1 VQDAD
6 DSAANHGPRMNRSTI
21 ATDID
26 SSPAHGWMSSS
37 RPNFDRQVRFAT
49 RHSRRI
55 RRLRVGI
62 PIVVVLGI
70 AVIGLASWIKRL
82 PLPPISIGSLGI
94 SGTKITMEVPRIAG
108 YTRDARP
115 YEFTAKTAAQDLTQP
130 DRIELQG
137 VHASITM
144 QERGLVDITAANG
157 LYQSKTEQ
165 LMLRENVV
173 LTSTS
178 GYEGYFS
185 EVLID
190 IRGGHVLS
198 EKPVRV
204 KMVNGLLNAN
214 RLEIVEGGEL
224 MRFEGN
230 VVVLMNLGEDKK

>member
-1 VQDAD
+1 MQDAD

-94 SGTKITMEVPRIAG
+94 SGTKITMEV
-108 YTRDARP
+108 
-115 YEFTAKTAAQDLTQP
+115 
-130 DRIELQG
+130 
-137 VHASITM
+137 
-144 QERGLVDITAANG
+144 RGLVDITAANG

-165 LMLRENVV
+165 LVLRENVV